1 MLLWCFGILQSNFFY
16 LAELLIVSMQ
26 GLDCM
31 CMASQILLKT
41 EVNIFRMKET
51 VELWVAGK
59 YAS

>member
-51 VELWVAGK
+51 NYG
-59 YAS
+59 